1 MTSREQNPICAGSQL
16 GSLTSWETRS
26 HPRAWDPN
34 SWLSKIIH
42 DHTSWIWD
50 LQIIKT
56 TSADSRDGKYLGYNS
71 KCDNSIDT
79 TSYQAVWLCV
89 CQTGCVSVWIHL
101 HTNVSVGMCV
111 FSSSSLI
118 HNKLPQTVAWNN
130 THHFFTHSVL
140 GLTELSWVILTWGGS
155 TAAVSLWVELKS
167 SQRPLHTHV
176 WGLDWE
182 NPKNLGA
189 RAGR

>member
-1 MTSREQNPICAGSQL
+1 MTSREQNLICAGSQL
-16 GSLTSWETRS
+16 GSLTSWETLS
-26 HPRAWDPN
+26 HPRAWDSN
-34 SWLSKIIH
+34 SWLSKIIN

-56 TSADSRDGKYLGYNS
+56 MCADSRDGKCLGYNS
-71 KCDNSIDT
+71 KRDNSTDT

-89 CQTGCVSVWIHL
+89 CQTGYMSVWIHL
-101 HTNVSVGMCV
+101 HTTWVWACV
-111 FSSSSLI
+111 YFQVLHCYVTSYLKQWLETITIISSLT
-118 HNKLPQTVAWNN
+118 QFWDW
-130 THHFFTHSVL
+130 
-140 GLTELSWVILTWGGS
+140 LSSAGWFSLGS
-155 TAAVSLWVELKS
+155 TAAVSLWVELES

-182 NPKNLGA
+182 HPKELGA